1 MRGEAVETIEPDENE
16 NIIHCWEPLEF
27 DIDKNYEYVK
37 QGNIFNIFS
46 NFLYYVIAYLVLLI
60 ITKVIYNLKIEGK
73 ENLQKIKNGAV
84 TVSNHVLFLDCA
96 IIGIALI
103 SKKIYFTTEEG
114 SFKIPF
120 VRRLIKLLRAIPIP
134 KDLTNK
140 RNFTKEIN
148 KLLQEGRIVHFYP
161 EAALWPYHNKIRNFK
176 NGAFDFAVR
185 NDVPVIPMVFKFRE
199 TEGIRRFFKMKPDIT
214 LCILEPIYAEKGN
227 VSVKQKVENLKDK
240 VHKKVEEEF
249 EKK

>member
-1 MRGEAVETIEPDENE
+1 M
-16 NIIHCWEPLEF
+16 
-27 DIDKNYEYVK
+27 
-37 QGNIFNIFS
+37 
-46 NFLYYVIAYLVLLI
+46 IAYLVLLI